1 MKKSG
6 GRKSKGATISKQ
18 NSPKEDNGGV
28 GDEQR
33 QETSED
39 VLERNLANV
48 GNIQDGGTQEAKA
61 DEEADAEL
69 DEDIS
74 PEYEMFMR
82 GKTEE
87 SMQQMKRLLEVMNED
102 QLRRYETYR
111 SAAFPKMAM
120 KRILQQ
126 ILNQNVPERMA
137 VMIAGVAKLYVG
149 ELVEEAREILNEAGK
164 KENTPIRPEQL
175 REASF
180 RLQENSGRSAFL

>member
-1 MKKSG
+1 MMRSINVLFSGKYCMKKSG

-18 NSPKEDNGGV
+18 NSPREDNGGV
-28 GDEQR
+28 GDDQR

-48 GNIQDGGTQEAKA
+48 GNIQDLGAQEAKA

-87 SMQQMKRLLEVMNED
+87 SMQQMKYCDLSTLM
-102 QLRRYETYR
+102 
-111 SAAFPKMAM
+111 
-120 KRILQQ
+120 
-126 ILNQNVPERMA
+126 LN
-137 VMIAGVAKLYVG
+137 Y
-149 ELVEEAREILNEAGK
+149 
-164 KENTPIRPEQL
+164 
-175 REASF
+175 
-180 RLQENSGRSAFL
+180 